1 MLLKIHLLLFLETLE
16 ILREALREN
25 WSLPEFE
32 QRLRR
37 NGDVA
42 HPEVLLR
49 FFKSHSARML
59 DSVAA
64 SHVWNDTLGSL
75 AWRVDVKTKS
85 RKGTANTSHM
95 ALASLN
101 FGFVVSVQQDLSDPT
116 AIVELAVKH
125 GAMSGAT
132 KKDTATV
139 RFELNKA
146 QVADVVRQ
154 LAQIERVLSQQQ

>member
-1 MLLKIHLLLFLETLE
+1 LE
-16 ILREALREN
+16 IIREALREN

-37 NGDVA
+37 NADVA
-42 HPEVLLR
+42 HADVLLR
-49 FFKSHSARML
+49 FFKSHSVRMHE
-59 DSVAA
+59 SVAA
-64 SHVWNDTLGSL
+64 AHVWNDTLGAL

-85 RKGTANTSHM
+85 RKGERDQHTNVTSQY
-95 ALASLN
+95 LTTILCIR
-101 FGFVVSVQQDLSDPT
+101 FVVQQDLSDPT

-132 KKDTATV
+132 KKDTSTV
-139 RFELNKA
+139 RFEMNKA